1 MEELW
6 NSTLACKKACSS
18 TSKGYSSVK
27 QKEKRKKKNREV
39 CKYDA
44 VSVKNNQTTKQ
55 KTLKCGSLDFHF
67 SFFVCTVG

>member
-1 MEELW
+1 MEELR

-27 QKEKRKKKNREV
+27 QKEKKKKNREV

>member
-27 QKEKRKKKNREV
+27 QKEKK
-39 CKYDA
+39 
-44 VSVKNNQTTKQ
+44 KQ
-55 KTLKCGSLDFHF
+55 KTERSVNMMLFQ
-67 SFFVCTVG
+67 

>member
-27 QKEKRKKKNREV
+27 QKEKKKKNREV